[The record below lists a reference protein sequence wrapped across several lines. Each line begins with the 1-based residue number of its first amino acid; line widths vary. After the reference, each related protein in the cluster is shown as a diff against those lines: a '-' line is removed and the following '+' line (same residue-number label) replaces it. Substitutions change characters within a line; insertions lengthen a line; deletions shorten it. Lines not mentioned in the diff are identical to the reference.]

1 MALPPTWTLFGEHH
15 LPHRLQLLA
24 RMIDRESARH
34 LSESAG
40 LTLAEW
46 RVLVYVG
53 TKARASA
60 ADICTAFDIDRAEVS
75 RAVARLSSAGLLLRE
90 QDDDNRKRLLL
101 ELTEEGLALYR
112 RTRDARVDYFRA
124 ILADLQPKEREL
136 LDDLLLRVAS
146 KVDLLRQG

>member
-1 MALPPTWTLFGEHH
+1 MTLPPTWSLFGEHH

-34 LSESAG
+34 LSDAAG
-40 LTLAEW
+40 LSLAEW
-46 RVLVYVG
+46 RVLAYVG

-75 RAVARLSSAGLLLRE
+75 RAVARLVAAGLLLRE

-101 ELTEEGLALYR
+101 ELTDAGLALYR

-124 ILADLQPKEREL
+124 IMADLQPREREL
-136 LDDLLLRVAS
+136 LDDLLLRLAT
-146 KVDLLRQG
+146 KVDLLREG

>member
-40 LTLAEW
+40 LSLAEW
-46 RVLVYVG
+46 RVLAYVG

-75 RAVARLSSAGLLLRE
+75 RAVARLVAAGLLLRE

-101 ELTEEGLALYR
+101 ELTDAGLALYR

-124 ILADLQPKEREL
+124 IMADLQPREREL
-136 LDDLLLRVAS
+136 LEDLLLRLAT
-146 KVDLLRQG
+146 KVDLLREG

>member
-1 MALPPTWTLFGEHH
+1 MNLPPTWTLFGEHH

-24 RMIDRESARH
+24 RMIDRESARQ

-40 LTLAEW
+40 VSLAEW
-46 RVLVYVG
+46 RVLAYVG

-75 RAVARLSSAGLLLRE
+75 RAVARLTAADLLLRE

-101 ELTEEGLALYR
+101 ELTDKGLALYR
-112 RTRDARVDYFRA
+112 RTRDMRVDYFRA
-124 ILADLQPKEREL
+124 IMADLQPREREL
-136 LDDLLLRVAS
+136 LDDLLMRLARRVDHLRE
-146 KVDLLRQG
+146 G